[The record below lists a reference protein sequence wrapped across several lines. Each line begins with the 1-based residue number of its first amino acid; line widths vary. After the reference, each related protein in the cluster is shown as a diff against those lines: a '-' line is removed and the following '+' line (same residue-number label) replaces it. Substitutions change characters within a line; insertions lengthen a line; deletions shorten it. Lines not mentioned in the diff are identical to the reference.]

1 MENSIEMN
9 IKVNDYEVKL
19 PYRVN
24 NRSSAVALPEK
35 YRDQEVCI
43 IPLPYK
49 NKLPKNKVKGSYNL
63 KVKGSEIF
71 RKETK
76 MKLKQ
81 VIVYLPISLYKVDV
95 LIFSAPK
102 LKYDPLII

>member
-19 PYRVN
+19 QYRVN

-35 YRDQEVCI
+35 YRDKEVCI
-43 IPLPYK
+43 IPISYK
-49 NKLPKNKVKGSYNL
+49 NKLPKNKVKGSYNI

-81 VIVYLPISLYKVDV
+81 VIVYLPINLYKTDV
-95 LIFSAPK
+95 LIFQAPK
-102 LKYDPLII
+102 LEYDPLII

>member
-35 YRDQEVCI
+35 YRDKEVCI
-43 IPLPYK
+43 IPISYK
-49 NKLPKNKVKGSYNL
+49 NKLPKNKVKGSYNI

-81 VIVYLPISLYKVDV
+81 VIVYLPINLYKTDV
-95 LIFSAPK
+95 LIFQAPN
-102 LKYDPLII
+102 LEYDPFII